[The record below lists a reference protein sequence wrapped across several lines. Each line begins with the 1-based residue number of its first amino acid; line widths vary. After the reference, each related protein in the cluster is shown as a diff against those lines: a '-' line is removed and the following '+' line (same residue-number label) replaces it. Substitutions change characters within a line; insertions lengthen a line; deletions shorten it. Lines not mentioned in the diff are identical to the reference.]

1 MKLDKKLILNIENI
15 EYKSEKTIAN
25 SSIED
30 IKKNLDILPFVL
42 KWFQSIDIEKLSIN
56 DNIVK
61 IVLNKDILSVE
72 NKFFLLDSKID
83 VLSKE
88 VLLDINNLYLK
99 DYNILFKGK
108 AKIDYFD
115 EELKYFGDIYYQD
128 LIVSGNID
136 ITKDRVNFFIKSEIF
151 KNLHFL
157 KKYLDLPE
165 VANSWMYDNVT
176 GDFKLNWFY
185 GEFDLNKNEII
196 EKSLQGDAVIENAK
210 IRFENSLEEINTS
223 KVNVNFKNS
232 TLHFDLVDAIYKGKE
247 LKNSF
252 VTIKDIANEN
262 SGLVLVNIEAKTSLD
277 KDILGILEAY
287 GIVVP
292 VLQKNGETQA
302 KLLLSFP
309 YAEDK
314 PMRYNG
320 VFIAEKSNISI
331 SGFDFETNGAKV
343 ILEND
348 LLYINDASFIYQDI
362 VDAKANLKLDLNS
375 LKIEG
380 TSQINK
386 ILVKDSKNS
395 KILNITNINSD
406 IFMDFSKN
414 VNIELKDLKT
424 TIKYDKF
431 LTINLNDISKIYNY
445 SDILKQNNI
454 NNGNIS
460 LKIMDKDNID
470 FNGFVSGFVVPIK
483 KDNKEINSLD
493 FYGNINKDSVQI
505 SSIDNSI
512 RLNFKDNIELFLDG
526 YDIYYNENISKN
538 SKLEFDTN
546 IDLKNSKLFFDN
558 QEYKI
563 KSANFN
569 IKKDLITFNAS
580 LFDLDLPIKK
590 DNQDLKELDILG
602 KYKND
607 ILDINSKKDDIFLR
621 VRDNQTT
628 IKLDG
633 YDIFYDTKYNDIHGK
648 ILNIG
653 IIGTK
658 SNIVINNKNKIL
670 ADFYELN
677 INKDRKF
684 FYLEFEDSKI
694 SFTNKNNNID
704 IYAAKINE
712 KFINTFANSNIL
724 DGGKIDFFANGTT
737 KSIRGKLIVEDSSLK
752 NVTILNNI
760 MFLVE
765 SSPAFINPLL
775 AIPAVFG
782 LNKLGIYKIKEGV
795 VEFEYDN
802 DKNLI
807 DIKNLHTV
815 GNGMDFEGKGV
826 LDLNKKEVDATLNLV
841 FLKTYSSVFE
851 YIPIVNYI
859 LLGDEKRVE
868 TQIQLTG
875 SLSDPVLTTNLF
887 KDGFS
892 APLNIFKRVFTTPSN
907 MIDNFNKFN
916 QKD

>member
-1 MKLDKKLILNIENI
+1 M
-15 EYKSEKTIAN
+15 
-25 SSIED
+25 
-30 IKKNLDILPFVL
+30 
-42 KWFQSIDIEKLSIN
+42 
-56 DNIVK
+56 
-61 IVLNKDILSVE
+61 
-72 NKFFLLDSKID
+72 
-83 VLSKE
+83 
-88 VLLDINNLYLK
+88 
-99 DYNILFKGK
+99 
-108 AKIDYFD
+108 
-115 EELKYFGDIYYQD
+115 
-128 LIVSGNID
+128 
-136 ITKDRVNFFIKSEIF
+136 
-151 KNLHFL
+151 
-157 KKYLDLPE
+157 
-165 VANSWMYDNVT
+165 
-176 GDFKLNWFY
+176 
-185 GEFDLNKNEII
+185 
-196 EKSLQGDAVIENAK
+196 
-210 IRFENSLEEINTS
+210 
-223 KVNVNFKNS
+223 
-232 TLHFDLVDAIYKGKE
+232 
-247 LKNSF
+247 
-252 VTIKDIANEN
+252 
-262 SGLVLVNIEAKTSLD
+262 
-277 KDILGILEAY
+277 
-287 GIVVP
+287 
-292 VLQKNGETQA
+292 
-302 KLLLSFP
+302 
-309 YAEDK
+309 
-314 PMRYNG
+314 
-320 VFIAEKSNISI
+320 
-331 SGFDFETNGAKV
+331 
-343 ILEND
+343 
-348 LLYINDASFIYQDI
+348 
-362 VDAKANLKLDLNS
+362 
-375 LKIEG
+375 
-380 TSQINK
+380 
-386 ILVKDSKNS
+386 
-395 KILNITNINSD
+395 
-406 IFMDFSKN
+406 
-414 VNIELKDLKT
+414 
-424 TIKYDKF
+424 
-431 LTINLNDISKIYNY
+431 
-445 SDILKQNNI
+445 
-454 NNGNIS
+454 
-460 LKIMDKDNID
+460 
-470 FNGFVSGFVVPIK
+470 
-483 KDNKEINSLD
+483 
-493 FYGNINKDSVQI
+493 
-505 SSIDNSI
+505 
-512 RLNFKDNIELFLDG
+512 
-526 YDIYYNENISKN
+526 
-538 SKLEFDTN
+538 
-546 IDLKNSKLFFDN
+546 
-558 QEYKI
+558 
-563 KSANFN
+563 
-569 IKKDLITFNAS
+569 
-580 LFDLDLPIKK
+580 DLPIKK

-633 YDIFYDTKYNDIHGK
+633 YDIFYDTKYNDIHEK
-648 ILNIG
+648 IGNIG

-737 KSIRGKLIVEDSSLK
+737 KSIRGKLIIEDSSLK

-907 MIDNFNKFN
+907 MIDDFNKFN